1 MIPPKKIS
9 KAGRIEQYAMNI
21 SRAVLLLLLVSGKAL
36 IDATVINV
44 TEPTE
49 WWQTAT
55 LYQIWPSSFK
65 DSDGDG
71 IGDLNGITSKLNH
84 LVDMGVEVLW
94 LSPIYPSPMVDS
106 GYDISNFVDIYP
118 TFGTLQDFD
127 NLVATAKKLGLK
139 VILDYVPNHTSDEHE
154 WFIKSKAG
162 IEPYTD
168 YFVWNKGIVVNGTR
182 KPPNNWL
189 CAFNSGSA
197 WEWVEE
203 REAYYLH
210 QFSVHQ
216 VDLNFLNPRVI
227 QETKDIMTFWFDRG
241 VDGFRIDSMPYP
253 VEDPSLPDEPLSG
266 LPGYSETD
274 YYYLDHIYT
283 KDRIENY
290 HILQTWREHVDN
302 YTATV
307 NDGATRI
314 IFTEAYANISSVMK
328 YYNFGSNVP
337 FNFFFIKDKNGIE
350 SVTVNT
356 AIDVVDI
363 INTWMENM
371 PDRATANWVFG
382 NHDNSRVA
390 TKYGSDRI
398 DGINFLLYL
407 LPGVAVTYNGDEIGM
422 TDTYLTWEETQ
433 DPQACSTDE
442 TRYQPYSR
450 DPERT
455 PYQWDNTT
463 SAGFSTNSITKLP
476 VNQNYLTLNLATEK
490 EVDVSHY
497 KNVQAAIKLRSNEV
511 IRHGTLDAQV
521 IGESVVAFAREL
533 DGHEPVVVL
542 INWDNIT
549 STCSLEVFENIPD
562 NMKVLI
568 SDVNSGITVGDR
580 YTKTRIELPAY
591 AAVVLQGITDE

>member
-1 MIPPKKIS
+1 MYTS
-9 KAGRIEQYAMNI
+9 Q
-21 SRAVLLLLLVSGKAL
+21 AVLLLLLVSGEAL

-44 TEPTE
+44 TQPTE
-49 WWQTAT
+49 WWQTTT
-55 LYQIWPSSFK
+55 LYQIWPASFK

-71 IGDLNGITSKLNH
+71 SGDLNGITSKLDH
-84 LVDMGVEVLW
+84 LVDMGVDVLW

-106 GYDISNFVDIYP
+106 GYDISNFVEINP
-118 TFGTLQDFD
+118 TFGTLQDFET
-127 NLVATAKKLGLK
+127 LVATAKKLGLK

-203 REAYYLH
+203 RQAYYLH

-216 VDLNFLNPRVI
+216 VDLNFSNPRVI
-227 QETKDIMTFWFDRG
+227 QETKDIMTFWLDRG

-253 VEDPSLPDEPLSG
+253 VEDSSLTDEPLSG
-266 LPGYSETD
+266 LPGYSKAD

-283 KDRIENY
+283 KDRTENY
-290 HILQTWREHVDN
+290 QILQTWREHVDN

-307 NDGATRI
+307 NDGVSRI
-314 IFTEAYANISSVMK
+314 IFTEAYANISCVMK

-350 SVTVNT
+350 PATVNT
-356 AIDVVDI
+356 ATDVVNI

-371 PDRATANWVFG
+371 PDGATANWVFG

-398 DGINFLLYL
+398 DAINFILYL
-407 LPGVAVTYNGDEIGM
+407 LPGIAVTYNGDEIGM
-422 TDTYLTWEETQ
+422 TDTYLTWEQTQ

-442 TRYQPYSR
+442 TRYQLYSR

-463 SAGFSTNSITKLP
+463 SAGFSTNSATQLP
-476 VNQNYLTLNLATEK
+476 VNPNYLTLNLAAEK
-490 EVDVSHY
+490 EADVSHY

-511 IRHGTLDAQV
+511 IRHGSLDTQV

-533 DGHEPVVVL
+533 DGEQPIVVL

-549 STCSLEVFENIPD
+549 TTISLEVFKNIP
-562 NMKVLI
+562 NNLKVVI
-568 SDVNSGITVGDR
+568 SDINSGVTVGDE
-580 YTKTRIELPAY
+580 YTKTHIELPAN
-591 AAVVLQGITDE
+591 AAVVLQGITDQ